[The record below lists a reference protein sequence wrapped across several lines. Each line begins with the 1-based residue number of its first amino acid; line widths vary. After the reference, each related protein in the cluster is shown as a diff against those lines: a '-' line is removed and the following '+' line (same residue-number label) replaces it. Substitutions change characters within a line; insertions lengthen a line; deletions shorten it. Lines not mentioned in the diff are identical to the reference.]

1 MKVIQ
6 KAVTTPKSF
15 KPQAS
20 ACNKD
25 CLAVCKK
32 CPPKTC

>member
-6 KAVTTPKSF
+6 SAKSTPKTF
-15 KPQAS
+15 APKA
-20 ACNKD
+20 ADCKD